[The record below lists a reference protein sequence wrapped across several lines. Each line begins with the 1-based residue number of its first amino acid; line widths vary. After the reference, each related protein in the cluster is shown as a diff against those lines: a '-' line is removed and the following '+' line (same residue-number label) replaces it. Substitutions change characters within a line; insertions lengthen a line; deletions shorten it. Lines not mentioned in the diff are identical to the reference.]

1 MIINFENE
9 SFEFNNVF
17 ELDKKLNRNYESDF
31 EIKFEIDDFAE
42 EKIKLLVTLSPIFNA
57 IFDNGKKDEYCSFLK
72 DLSKKS
78 KYEYALYDNFFS
90 DFNLKNIEK
99 NTTEFEDINIKDGF
113 ICFKFNNLA
122 NKYILGLVS
131 MIETL
136 VLNTSQRKLLLN
148 YFKDLSDVIVKNS
161 RRAVIS
167 NGNRAFILSKYVV
180 VWFMELVKIIRIKFP
195 DNYKYVKAIE
205 NLNLNLKLPKEDL
218 I

>member
-122 NKYILGLVS
+122 NKYILGLV
-131 MIETL
+131 
-136 VLNTSQRKLLLN
+136 
-148 YFKDLSDVIVKNS
+148 
-161 RRAVIS
+161 
-167 NGNRAFILSKYVV
+167 
-180 VWFMELVKIIRIKFP
+180 
-195 DNYKYVKAIE
+195 
-205 NLNLNLKLPKEDL
+205 
-218 I
+218 